1 MQLIQSGSSNLNP
14 CPDSIYFSLFL
25 IIISSYKIVI
35 MKPVRIAYLPLMI
48 VMALI
53 ININVHGQSSDR
65 KVQNFNFDWKFYK
78 GDIPN
83 GQNPGLN
90 DAGWRSLD
98 LPHDWSIEGPFSKE
112 YASATGFLPGGT
124 GWYRKSFL
132 IPANEKNR
140 KVFISFDGI
149 YNNSEVW
156 INGTYLG
163 KRPNG
168 YISFQYDLTPFIKF
182 GKENLIAVKV
192 DHTKFGDSRWYTGSG
207 IYRDVKLIFTSPLHI
222 KQWGVFA
229 SAKEVS
235 IEKATLDIEVNI
247 LNESGKT
254 SDVTVSNY
262 LFSGRDTVK
271 KITQKISIPGSSP
284 KVISQKMEIF
294 GPRLW
299 DVDNPNLY
307 SLLTIVSGKGILDS
321 QTTVVGF
328 RNFSFDADKGFILN
342 GKNLKLKGICM
353 HHDAGT
359 LGSAVPRQV
368 LERRLDILKE
378 LGCNAIRT
386 SHNPFSSDFLE
397 LCDKKGFLVIGEA
410 FDEWESPKK
419 KWIKG
424 WNKGTPG
431 KDGYAENFK
440 EWARTDLKDMILRD
454 RNHPSIIMWSIGNEV
469 DYPNDPYTHPV
480 LNTEANPQTW
490 AKFDEKLPHADRLG
504 EVARELVA
512 IVKQLDTTRPVTAG
526 LASALMS
533 NETGYADALDVAGY
547 NYQEFRYAPDH
558 LKYPKRILYGSE
570 NGMSLEAWNSVTE
583 NDYVVGQFLWTGF
596 EYLGEA
602 GQFPSRH
609 STSGI
614 IDLAGN
620 KKPEFYFRQ
629 SLWSDKPMVFIGTT
643 DRLTD
648 NGPVNLWSHKR
659 VDPVWNWKQGQ
670 PVSVNVF
677 TNCAEVE
684 LYLND
689 KSLGIKKMADF
700 QNRTI
705 TWEVPFESG
714 TLKAVARTSGKELAS
729 YELKTTG
736 VPVRINAKSDVAS
749 LRGDKQD
756 VSHVFVTLCDNAGN
770 TVYSSE
776 NEVICEV
783 TGPVRILGMEDSNP
797 RNIEDYKDNKQKAY
811 HGKMLIYI
819 QSLDETGKAVITLS
833 SPGLQGATVEI
844 NVVK

>member
-1 MQLIQSGSSNLNP
+1 LI
-14 CPDSIYFSLFL
+14 
-25 IIISSYKIVI
+25 
-35 MKPVRIAYLPLMI
+35 
-48 VMALI
+48 MALSI
-53 ININVHGQSSDR
+53 NYNINGQPSGR

-98 LPHDWSIEGPFSKE
+98 LPHDWSIEGPFSKDF
-112 YASATGFLPGGT
+112 ASATGFLPGGI
-124 GWYRKSFL
+124 GWYRKSFM
-132 IPANEKNR
+132 IPSNEKNK

-192 DHTKFGDSRWYTGSG
+192 DHTRFGDSRWYTGSG

-235 IEKATLDIEVNI
+235 IEKATLDIEVSI

-254 SDVTVSNY
+254 SDVTLSNY
-262 LFSGRDTVK
+262 LLSGSDTVK
-271 KITQKISIPGSSP
+271 KITQKLSVPGTSP
-284 KVISQKMEIF
+284 QVITQKMEIF

-307 SLLTIVSGKGILDS
+307 SLLTVVEGKGIMDS

-328 RNFSFDADKGFILN
+328 RYFSFDADKGFFLN

-410 FDEWESPKK
+410 FDEWELPKK
-419 KWIKG
+419 KWIEG

-469 DYPNDPYTHPV
+469 DYPNDPYTHPI

-558 LKYPKRILYGSE
+558 QKYPKRILYGSE
-570 NGMSLEAWNSVTE
+570 NGMSLEAWNTVAD
-583 NDYVVGQFLWTGF
+583 NDYVIGQFLWTGF

-684 LYLND
+684 LFLNNR
-689 KSLGIKKMADF
+689 SLGIKKMADF

-714 TLKAVARTSGKELAS
+714 TLKAVARNSGKDLAS

-736 VPVRINAKSDVAS
+736 IPVRLIAKSDVAN
-749 LRGDKQD
+749 LRGDKQNL
-756 VSHVFVTLCDNAGN
+756 SHVFVTLCDDAGN
-770 TVYSSE
+770 TVYSAE
-776 NEVICEV
+776 NEVTCEV

-797 RNIEDYKDNKQKAY
+797 RNIEDYKDNKQKTY

-819 QSLDETGKAVITLS
+819 QSLDKTGKAVITLS
-833 SPGLQGATVEI
+833 SPGLQSATVEI